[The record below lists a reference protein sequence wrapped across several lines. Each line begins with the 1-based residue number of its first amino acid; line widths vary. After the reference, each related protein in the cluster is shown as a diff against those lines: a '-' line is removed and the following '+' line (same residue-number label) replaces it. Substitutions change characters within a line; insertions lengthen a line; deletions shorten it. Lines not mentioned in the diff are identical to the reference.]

1 VRLRADQKLFL
12 TYLVL
17 IAAVVVVLT
26 LGVGAT
32 LRRQLTDMLVADLRR
47 ELFLARAVYHAAP
60 PADDA
65 GAARMVEQLSVISGR
80 RVTIVAADGAVVGD
94 SELRPGDAGYV
105 ANLSGYP
112 EVRDAQAGVVGR
124 ETRAAGL
131 EGVDHLFMAV
141 ATEDG
146 RVIRMGVPLRETV
159 RAIRAV
165 QRGIF
170 GVGAVALALTGLLS
184 LGFSIA
190 VTRPLRQLVS
200 VARAMAAGDLSLR
213 ARTRHR
219 DEVGEL
225 GDALDILAGEL
236 RRRLGQLE
244 GERAEMQALIDSMA
258 EAVLAVDAR
267 GRIARANPTARRIF
281 GLPADPRGLSPQEVA
296 RRTGFLELVRRTL
309 GGEAIAPTELNHDGR
324 ALLATAQPLPGGGAV
339 LVFLDVSQLRR
350 LEDVRRD
357 FVANASHELK
367 TPLTAIRGYSETL
380 LNDDL
385 PPPLRRQFAGTVK
398 ANADR
403 LQRIVDDLLDL
414 SRIESG
420 GWRVEPEIVSLRE
433 IADEA
438 WSTVAEAASRK
449 QVRLDVDV
457 PPEAEFVDAD
467 PSALRQVLCNLFGN
481 AIRYVPEHGGRVT
494 VTARPVHDRA
504 EVSADPYSPRERV
517 AVAVADNGTGIL
529 SVHLPR
535 IFERFYRVDAARSRE
550 EGGTGLGLAIVR
562 HLVEAHGGGIE
573 AESEPGCGTVIRFD
587 LPAPD
592 AGETSS
598 P

>member
-26 LGVGAT
+26 MGVGAT
-32 LRRQLTDMLVADLRR
+32 LRRQLTEMVVADLRR

-60 PADDA
+60 PVDDGA
-65 GAARMVEQLSVISGR
+65 AARMVEHLSVIAGR
-80 RVTIVAADGAVVGD
+80 RVTIVAPDGAVVGD
-94 SELRPGDAGYV
+94 SELRPGDAEYV
-105 ANLSGYP
+105 PNLSQRP
-112 EVRDAQAGVVGR
+112 EVRDALAGVVGR
-124 ETRAAGL
+124 ATRPG
-131 EGVDHLFMAV
+131 GRDGSDHLFMAV

-146 RVIRMGVPLRETV
+146 RVIRMGVPLRDMV
-159 RAIRAV
+159 RAVRDV
-165 QRGIF
+165 QRSIF
-170 GVGAVALALTGLLS
+170 TVGVVALLLTGLVS

-190 VTRPLRQLVS
+190 ITRPLRQLVS

-219 DEVGEL
+219 DEIGEL

-267 GRIARANPTARRIF
+267 GHIVRANPAAQRVF
-281 GLPADPRGLSPQEVA
+281 ALPADARGLSPEEVA
-296 RRTGFLELVRRTL
+296 RRTGFLSLVRRTL
-309 GGEAIAPTELNHDGR
+309 DGEAVAPTELLHDGR
-324 ALLATAQPLPGGGAV
+324 TLLATAQPLPRGGAV
-339 LVFLDVSQLRR
+339 LVFLDVSELRR

-367 TPLTAIRGYSETL
+367 TPLTAIRGFSETL
-380 LNDDL
+380 LDDDL
-385 PPPLRRQFAGTVK
+385 PPPLRRQFAETVK

-420 GWRVEPEIVSLRE
+420 GWRVQPEIVSVAD
-433 IADEA
+433 IVDEA
-438 WSTVAEAASRK
+438 WSTVAAAASRK

-457 PPEAEFVDAD
+457 PPEAEYVAAD
-467 PSALRQVLCNLFGN
+467 PSALRQVLSNLFGN
-481 AIRYVPEHGGRVT
+481 AIRYVPATGGRVS
-494 VTARPVHDRA
+494 VTAAALATPA
-504 EVSADPYSPRERV
+504 EEASDAEAPRDWV
-517 AVAVADNGTGIL
+517 AVEVGDNGSGIP

-550 EGGTGLGLAIVR
+550 EGGTGLGLSIVR

-573 AESEPGCGTVIRFD
+573 ARSELGRGTIIRFT
-587 LPAPD
+587 LPAPED
-592 AGETSS
+592 ADA